1 MLAVDGLTKRYGRKA
16 VVDSLSFSVTAGS
29 ILGLVGPNGAGK
41 TTTLS
46 CLAGLLMPD
55 HGTASWNGTALL
67 SRPNVLGMLPESPE
81 VYPLL
86 SVWEHLEFV
95 ARLFRLPGD
104 WRVSAEEWL
113 ERLNLSPHR
122 DKLGAVLSKGLRQ
135 RLALAGMGLRGAR
148 VVLVDEPMIG
158 LDPKGQREVRDI
170 LMDLKGRGSAIVL
183 SSHQLDLI
191 EQVADDVLILHEG
204 RAVAH
209 DTVAGLKSEA
219 RQGDSLEDILLM
231 LTDGTR
237 L

>member
-1 MLAVDGLTKRYGRKA
+1 MLVVDDLTKRYGRKV
-16 VVDSLSFSVTAGS
+16 VVDGLGFSVPAGS
-29 ILGLVGPNGAGK
+29 ILGVVGPNGAGK

-55 HGTASWNGTALL
+55 RGTASWNGAALL
-67 SRPNVLGMLPESPE
+67 SRPNILGLLPESPE

-95 ARLFRLPGD
+95 ARLFRMEGD
-104 WRVSAEEWL
+104 WRAQAEEWL
-113 ERLNLSPHR
+113 ERLNLVSHR

-158 LDPKGQREVRDI
+158 LDPKGQREVREI
-170 LMDLKGRGSAIVL
+170 LVDLKARGSAIVL

-209 DTVAGLKSEA
+209 DTVAGLKSRA
-219 RQGDSLEDILLM
+219 AQGDSLEDILLM
-231 LTDGTR
+231 LTDSSR
-237 L
+237 P